1 MLYTPAFWA
10 MAVANLAQ
18 TASFSAFF
26 LLPLYLLA
34 AGGNRGD
41 IGVVMGSFALASA
54 VCRPWVAE
62 MIDRIGRKR
71 SYTLGS
77 VIMVVAP
84 LLHLGFSDPLGAGY
98 PWQLL
103 LRAGHGI

>member
-10 MAVANLAQ
+10 MALANLCH

-26 LLPLYLLA
+26 LLPLYVMEQ
-34 AGGNRGD
+34 GGSQGD
-41 IGVVMGSFALASA
+41 VGIVMGVFSMASA
-54 VCRPWVAE
+54 LCRPWISS

-77 VIMVVAP
+77 ILMVASP
-84 LLHLGFSDPLGAGY
+84 LLLSLIH
-98 PWQLL
+98 
-103 LRAGHGI
+103 I

>member
-10 MAVANLAQ
+10 MALANLCH

-26 LLPLYLLA
+26 LLPLYILEH
-34 AGGNRGD
+34 GGNQGD
-41 IGVVMGSFALASA
+41 IGVVMGIFALASA
-54 VCRPWVAE
+54 ISRPWVAE

-77 VIMVVAP
+77 ILMLASP
-84 LLHLGFSDPLGAGY
+84 FLYLGIQDPLGS
-98 PWQLL
+98 
-103 LRAGHGI
+103 